1 MSATEG
7 TLGTVQAAAGTGE
20 RVAYDYGVVRLFTIA
35 TVFWGVAA
43 FLVGVVIAFQLAFPV
58 LNLDLEWTSFGRLR
72 PLHTS
77 AAIFAFGGNALFAT
91 SLYVVQ
97 RTCKAPL
104 WGGPAAAEFIF
115 WGYQL
120 FIVLAATGYVLGI
133 TQGREYAEPEW

>member
-1 MSATEG
+1 MQVAG
-7 TLGTVQAAAGTGE
+7 TLGSAQTAAGAGE

-43 FLVGVVIAFQLAFPV
+43 FLAGVYIALQLAFPV
-58 LNLDLEWTSFGRLR
+58 LNLDFEFTSFGRLR

-77 AAIFAFGGNALFAT
+77 AAVFAFGGNALFAT

-97 RTCKAPL
+97 RTCRAPL
-104 WGGPAAAEFIF
+104 WGGPAAAEFLF

-120 FIVLAATGYVLGI
+120 FIVMAATGFWANSLYPYCL
-133 TQGREYAEPEW
+133 AK